1 MIKRWSLDCGP
12 PATTSSVALGTSQ
25 CVSAHVSVSVGW
37 GATDHASL
45 DELTPR
51 TQQSPTQNY
60 DVLQARV
67 QSRLST
73 GKRATGGG
81 PGTSFRESYPGGI
94 TRNTHNSFSNVG
106 DLIGNSVPKFFIG
119 GLVT

>member
-73 GKRATGGG
+73 GKRATGG
-81 PGTSFRESYPGGI
+81 
-94 TRNTHNSFSNVG
+94 TRHKLPRVLSWWHHTEHAQF
-106 DLIGNSVPKFFIG
+106 LQ
-119 GLVT
+119 

>member
-73 GKRATGGG
+73 GKRATGGDQAQASES
-81 PGTSFRESYPGGI
+81 PILVASHGTRTIPSVTWGISLGTQCPSFLLGG
-94 TRNTHNSFSNVG
+94 
-106 DLIGNSVPKFFIG
+106 
-119 GLVT
+119 